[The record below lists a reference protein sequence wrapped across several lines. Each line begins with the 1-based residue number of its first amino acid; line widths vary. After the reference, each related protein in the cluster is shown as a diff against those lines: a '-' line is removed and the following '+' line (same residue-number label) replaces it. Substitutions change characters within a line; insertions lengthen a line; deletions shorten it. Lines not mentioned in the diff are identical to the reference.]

1 MTVGSGENRDEHEV
15 LWKSVAFL
23 KEQVGISR
31 IPRDGII
38 SPLLGR
44 NTTGVGEA
52 VSTGL
57 NWSIQRSPIPFG
69 PFFWIV
75 HFKVIDYR
83 II

>member
-1 MTVGSGENRDEHEV
+1 VGTRGEIEDFPEI
-15 LWKSVAFL
+15 VAFL
-23 KEQVGISR
+23 KELGGIFR
-31 IPRDGII
+31 IPRNGIM
-38 SPLLGR
+38 SHLLGS